1 MVMQC
6 LANPASNST
15 FPLKQPNGTT
25 VEVRQVGNEFFH
37 VIETA
42 DGCILQEDIL
52 GYYAY
57 ADENGN
63 SSGIYAHNASD
74 RSQAEIQFL
83 SSLDQDAIY
92 KKLHGRFLAEEESE
106 NSTPKFA
113 KSNMQRLI
121 YVNPKYSQGEVRIP
135 VILVQFADVKFKNEN
150 PKAQFNDFLNKE
162 GYNEYYNVG
171 SVRDYFIKNSNG
183 KFRPKFEILGPVTLS
198 EKRASYGGSS
208 WGNNNYSGAVKAVEE
223 AIYLRLDDDV
233 DFSDYDVNFVSI
245 IFAGVSSN
253 GSGVK
258 ESIWPHKGNL
268 QNKWVMN
275 RLVNAY
281 SCSSEISSSAYVRD
295 TSTAVLDGIGTFIH
309 EFSHLLGFPDYYDT
323 GKKNEHKT
331 PGFWTVMDVGA
342 YNCPTNPY
350 NVESCAPPLYS
361 AFGRMTMGWLTPTE
375 LNTNGLTR
383 LDKLDDNVAYSVTNP
398 NNSDE
403 MFLLE
408 YRTNKGWDAGQW
420 RSGMLIWHIDYDQY
434 IWGNNAVNIDGDH
447 MRIDIIETI
456 SETERNGI
464 SLMIDAYDPFP
475 GAANVTD
482 FNRFVFW
489 NGRNANIALSSIRE
503 SADYEYVSFNVC
515 MNASSCPTIEE
526 SSSSVESS
534 SSFEQPFSSSEMEL
548 SSSSELWLSSSE
560 TIMSSSEE
568 LSSSSEM
575 ELSSSSELWLS
586 SSETIMSSSEELSS
600 SSEME
605 LSSSSELQLL
615 SSETISSSFEEFLSS
630 SESVSSSSEIVLS
643 SSAIV
648 SSSSIIALSNPS
660 VSSSSAAA
668 SSSSIIESTSS
679 NASGS
684 SSDAAEI
691 SSSSAML
698 SSSAVVFSSNSV
710 LEISSSSMTSS
721 SSSESLESSSSEH
734 PVFAVHSTPLSN
746 VRVRMHN
753 GDIYIYAPQQG
764 VKTVRFFSPIGTLL
778 LETTMENSEQAIDL
792 RSISRSNIIV
802 SVTQGNKQLFKG
814 IIRWNR

>member
-1 MVMQC
+1 MKLFKV
-6 LANPASNST
+6 A

-575 ELSSSSELWLS
+575 ELSSSSEL
-586 SSETIMSSSEELSS
+586 
-600 SSEME
+600 
-605 LSSSSELQLL
+605 QLL

-668 SSSSIIESTSS
+668 SSSSIIESSSS

-721 SSSESLESSSSEH
+721 SSSEIPESSSSEH

-746 VRVRMHN
+746 VRVRMHD
-753 GDIYIYAPQQG
+753 GDIYVYAPQQG
-764 VKTVRFFSPIGTLL
+764 QKIVRLFSPIGTLL
-778 LETTMENSEQAIDL
+778 LETSMDGCEQKIVNIRQLTTA
-792 RSISRSNIIV
+792 NIILSV
-802 SVTQGNKQLFKG
+802 SQGRKRLFTG
-814 IIRWNR
+814 VVNGR